1 VTRHTQLDIDKTTA
15 DLATV
20 EDKLKTADDWLKQLS
35 AKKCNL
41 MWVTVTHPKVSIC
54 VFFSDT
60 ISQADLRR
68 RQLQDNENIL
78 KIKDRLVELQR
89 ITDER
94 QSQMLHMNAKELD
107 AKRQKLHTEIM
118 GIQMAVCCGVQLLF
132 VDFLI
137 L

>member
-1 VTRHTQLDIDKTTA
+1 
-15 DLATV
+15 
-20 EDKLKTADDWLKQLS
+20 
-35 AKKCNL
+35 
-41 MWVTVTHPKVSIC
+41 VTVTHPKVSIC

-107 AKRQKLHTEIM
+107 AKRQKLHAEIM
-118 GIQMAVCCGVQLLF
+118 SIQMAVCCGVQLLF
-132 VDFLI
+132 VDLLI